1 VNYNNFPYGI
11 FNQSTLTA
19 QEVKQLQAQR
29 AWEQNKNIADMVKA
43 LSDYFKAARKVDP
56 DYQNAAIQACLSEI
70 MRQMAMDNGG
80 QR

>member
-19 QEVKQLQAQR
+19 QEVKRLQAQR
-29 AWEQNKNIADMVKA
+29 DWEQNKNIADMVKA
-43 LSDYFKAARKVDP
+43 LSDYCEAARKVDS